1 MNLWNQIL
9 KQLQQEYNMELKSKI
24 KQTLLEERQRRLEE
38 SFVELGDVNDINY
51 FIKIYSEVTEKL
63 ISEGFYVDEINDY
76 VLNEFDLPSS
86 EDIDKMDWG
95 KVITGGMLSGV
106 KEYVINFILTNI
118 FGANPDFSR
127 FTAQVLADYNVLD
140 LLKPFKNESL
150 CVSEMPKLVDALL
163 EASSRYI
170 GASVSGVNQNNYS
183 LSVSGISTTLAGN
196 MFGEVIRQSNI
207 GEEISNRFCKII
219 H

>member
-1 MNLWNQIL
+1 
-9 KQLQQEYNMELKSKI
+9 MELKSKI